1 MSDDVGPNCLQ
12 CMVGSLDRIFDD
24 IILRM
29 GKTNRFCMRLL
40 TPIMVAALIWLR
52 HLVEV
57 IWPSPSR
64 NTFSQ
69 HLAVVAYGERRGYF
83 CTSLGGDTGT
93 GPPILTTI
101 QLVNMDNCLFWWW
114 FFIWLF
120 LTMAFIRLVSPML
133 YWLAPVNYYGG
144 PGDTV
149 TVYVT
154 RFLYGDIRWYTVVYG
169 FM

>member
-1 MSDDVGPNCLQ
+1 MVEVSDDVGPNCLQ

-24 IILRM
+24 IIMRM

-69 HLAVVAYGERRGYF
+69 HLAVVAYREKGGTRWV
-83 CTSLGGDTGT
+83 CASLG
-93 GPPILTTI
+93 
-101 QLVNMDNCLFWWW
+101 VNCLWVWSG
-114 FFIWLF
+114 LRSLRYNL
-120 LTMAFIRLVSPML
+120 LTWIIVYSDDGFYMAISDDDF
-133 YWLAPVNYYGG
+133 YK
-144 PGDTV
+144 TC
-149 TVYVT
+149 
-154 RFLYGDIRWYTVVYG
+154 
-169 FM
+169 

>member
-12 CMVGSLDRIFDD
+12 CMVGSLDRIFDG

-40 TPIMVAALIWLR
+40 TLIMVAALIWLR

-69 HLAVVAYGERRGYF
+69 HLAVVAYGERE
-83 CTSLGGDTGT
+83 
-93 GPPILTTI
+93 
-101 QLVNMDNCLFWWW
+101 
-114 FFIWLF
+114 
-120 LTMAFIRLVSPML
+120 
-133 YWLAPVNYYGG
+133 
-144 PGDTV
+144 
-149 TVYVT
+149 
-154 RFLYGDIRWYTVVYG
+154 DIVQVWV
-169 FM
+169 